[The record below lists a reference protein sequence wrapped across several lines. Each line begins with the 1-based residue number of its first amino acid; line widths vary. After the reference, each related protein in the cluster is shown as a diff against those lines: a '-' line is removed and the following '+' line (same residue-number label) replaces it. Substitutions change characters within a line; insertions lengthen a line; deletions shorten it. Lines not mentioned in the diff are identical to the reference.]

1 MESLLRVLV
10 VDDEQEFVEALV
22 ERLNLRGLHASGVTN
37 GSQAIECIEEGEYDV
52 MLLDVKMPP
61 PGGLEVLRKAKQRW
75 PRRPV
80 VLLTGHGSAD
90 DARLGMECGACDC
103 VMKPVEIEALVA
115 ILLKAAAA
123 SGATER

>member
-1 MESLLRVLV
+1 M
-10 VDDEQEFVEALV
+10 DDEQELVEALV
-22 ERLNLRGLHASGVTN
+22 ERLNLRGLHASGATT
-37 GSQAIECIEEGEYDV
+37 GRQAIERIEDGDYDV

-90 DARLGMECGACDC
+90 DARLGMERGAFDC
-103 VMKPVEIEALVA
+103 VMKPVDIEALVA
-115 ILLKAAAA
+115 ILLEAGETQEAA
-123 SGATER
+123 ER